1 MARTTIDIDDTV
13 LAELRELQRREGR
26 TLGSLTT
33 ELLAGALTAR
43 RRGNGTPRPAFTWIT
58 RPMGTPRVDVDSAAA
73 VQAFLDVHA
82 PEAESLSSAR
92 STPSDQS
99 S

>member
-26 TLGSLTT
+26 TLGSLTS

-43 RRGNGTPRPAFTWIT
+43 RCANGTPRPAFTWIT
-58 RPMGTPRVDVDSAAA
+58 RPMGTPRVDVDNSAA
-73 VQAFLDVHA
+73 VQAFLDVNVR
-82 PEAESLSSAR
+82 EAGSATSAR
-92 STPSDQS
+92 SAPSDQS